1 MDRINLDDLAE
12 RFYIN
17 KFYLAR
23 IFKEQFGTSINNYLL
38 QIRITHAKQLL
49 RFTDRTVETIGRE
62 CGVEDANY
70 FSRMF
75 RKVEGISP
83 GEFRRMW

>member
-1 MDRINLDDLAE
+1 MCSSDL
-12 RFYIN
+12 
-17 KFYLAR
+17 
-23 IFKEQFGTSINNYLL
+23 
-38 QIRITHAKQLL
+38 LL
-49 RFTDRTVETIGRE
+49 RFTDQTVEAIGRE